1 METLP
6 EIVQEGSSSGSLK
19 IKIKIPQVAIIFK
32 NWLHALDK
40 QKGDLH
46 FIFLSS
52 RLDT

>member
-19 IKIKIPQVAIIFK
+19 IKIKIPQVGIIFK
-32 NWLHALDK
+32 NLIHVLDK
-40 QKGDLH
+40 QKGDLY
-46 FIFLSS
+46 FIILSS